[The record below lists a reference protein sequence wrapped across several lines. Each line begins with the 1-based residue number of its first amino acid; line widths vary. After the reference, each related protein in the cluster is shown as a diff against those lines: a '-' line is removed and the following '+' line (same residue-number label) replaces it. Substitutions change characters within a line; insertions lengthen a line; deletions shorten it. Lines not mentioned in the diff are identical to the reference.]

1 MAEGFLQRCIYI
13 FLDQSNDMRRH
24 VTTRI
29 YRYSTIRYPVRSES
43 NCAFSGPLM
52 FPFAESALQCV
63 HSVSSCFMLTAD

>member
-29 YRYSTIRYPVRSES
+29 YHNSTIRYPVRSES
-43 NCAFSGPLM
+43 DCALSGPLM
-52 FPFAESALQCV
+52 IPIAESALQCV
-63 HSVSSCFMLTAD
+63 HSVGICFMLTAD